1 MNTTSIVLPLA
12 VHPALALAKVIDDGR
27 HLITLSVHVCRTKM
41 TTRLKFG
48 TKFQKKVLLFSEM
61 RYPYFFF
68 KKCTHTGG
76 ESLCAKTARFV

>member
-68 KKCTHTGG
+68 
-76 ESLCAKTARFV
+76 